1 VQSVKQAEGDA
12 VMRPHG
18 FAIQQCFA
26 AALVAIAVTLASDF
40 AVALDPSTRE
50 ARVETLAAITARL
63 RTNFYSQD
71 VLNRVDIEAL
81 STARRDDLVN
91 APTDAEFAA
100 GINALLGELKVSHTG
115 FLTPDDVDYYVLA
128 DVFRNSRPMAP
139 LLEQAFGAG
148 VRPWFAGVGLFTARI
163 DGRHHADL
171 VLDGS
176 PADKAGLRVGDEIV
190 SVNDGPYTQIAAFR
204 GRLGET
210 VKLGVRRTADGE
222 VQVIPVEVIKIV
234 PEQAFR
240 EAMLSS
246 ARVIE
251 AGAHRIGY
259 VHVWAVRGDET
270 VSGFGEALG
279 RLRRADGGQHGRQPP
294 LTHLIID
301 LRGKIGGD
309 PTAVRGILDRLAPRG
324 PHVTS
329 KGQGASAYRPPRT
342 FKGHTTVL
350 IDHHTRS
357 AGEILA
363 YALKA
368 QGIGTLI
375 GTRTATAVTAGA
387 AFPLPGRNI
396 LYVAIQA
403 LEVDGVDLE
412 GRGVEPDI
420 LVDRPR
426 PYAKGA
432 DPVLDAAVNHVMKGV
447 GGGE

>member
-1 VQSVKQAEGDA
+1 
-12 VMRPHG
+12 MRPHMNSRLRV
-18 FAIQQCFA
+18 FIA
-26 AALVAIAVTLASDF
+26 AAVLAVTLASTV
-40 AVALDPSTRE
+40 VAAFDPTTRE
-50 ARVETLAAITARL
+50 ARIETLAAITARL
-63 RTNFYSQD
+63 RTNFHSQD
-71 VLNRVDIEAL
+71 VLNRVDFEAL
-81 STARRDDLVN
+81 STARRDNLVN
-91 APTDAEFAA
+91 APTDAEFAT
-100 GINALLGELKVSHTG
+100 GVNALLGELKVSHTG

-128 DVFRNSRPMAP
+128 DVFRNSRSMAP

-148 VRPWFAGVGLFTARI
+148 SRPWFAGIGLFTTRV
-163 DGRHHADL
+163 DGRHHVDL

-176 PADKAGLRVGDEIV
+176 PADKAGLRVGDQIV
-190 SVNDGPYTQIAAFR
+190 SVNDGPYTPVAAFR

-210 VKLGVRRTADGE
+210 VKLGVRRTANGE
-222 VQVIPVEVIKIV
+222 VQQIPVEVIKIV

-246 ARVIE
+246 ARVID
-251 AGAHRIGY
+251 AGANRIGY
-259 VHVWAVRGDET
+259 VHVWAVRGEET
-270 VSGFGEALG
+270 VSGFGEAIG
-279 RLRRADGGQHGRQPP
+279 RLRRGDGAQHGRQPA
-294 LTHLIID
+294 LTHLIVD
-301 LRGKIGGD
+301 LRGRIGGD

-329 KGQGASAYRPPRT
+329 KGQGASAHRPPRT

-363 YALKA
+363 HALKS
-368 QGIGTLI
+368 QGIGTLV

-396 LYVAIQA
+396 LYVATQA

-412 GRGVEPDI
+412 GRGIDPDI
-420 LVDRPR
+420 LVERPL
-426 PYAKGA
+426 PYAQGA
-432 DPVLDAAVNHVMKGV
+432 DPVLDAAVNHIMKGV